1 VSGLWRDFRY
11 SLRQLRK
18 NPGFTAVGVI
28 ALALGIGLSTTI
40 FSIFYNGVLNP
51 FPYRDANR
59 LTVIGVYD
67 TSHGSEP
74 WREMFHLDEV
84 RAFREENHTFDDIV
98 AYSGWDVAYSRDGA
112 SLPVHGCVLTPNAM
126 DFWGVRPLLG
136 RGLLER
142 DSQPGA
148 SPVALLSYAYWKS
161 TFNGDKSV
169 LGTTMVLNGQARTV
183 VGVMPRRFGLYGADL
198 YIPIAWNRPE
208 LPFAEA
214 IESPEPTYFFATGM
228 IKRKV
233 SLQTAA
239 ADIQVIAQSLVSQH
253 RRDYPDHFQMSVRP
267 LNEAIVGDFKQTLIL
282 LIAAVVLLLLI
293 SSSNVAS
300 LLLTRHTAR
309 AREIALRAAL
319 GASRRRLIRQL
330 FVESLVLGCVGCA
343 AGCLLAYLG
352 LRVVTLTP
360 GLQVPGE
367 ADMSLNWPVLL
378 FAIGVSLLTTLLFG
392 LAPALLAVKKD
403 LRSSLQSTGVN
414 VNTASG
420 GARVRSGL
428 VVGQVALSM
437 LLLVFAGLMMRS
449 FYAMIHFDPGIR
461 IEGLLGGEI
470 HFPAHQYESIESKR
484 AFFDQVLPRITALP
498 GVTHVAIS
506 YGLPLEGGPGSEDVT
521 IPGKPHDKHWTTS
534 FDAVSEGYFPT
545 LGVQLLRGRL
555 LSAADIAS
563 ANRVT
568 VVNASLVK
576 SYFGDDDPI
585 GRQIKFNVLDQIPQ
599 TPHDAYFQIVGVV
612 SDYKNEGFERPVR
625 PQAFFPYT
633 FSGFHDRTILI
644 RTVVNPALLVNNIRL
659 ILASVD
665 PNVLLLRP
673 DTIDD
678 YLQKFEYMKPKFRL
692 ISFGACA
699 AIGLGLAL
707 IGLFGVMVYSV
718 TLQTHE
724 FGIRI
729 ALGAQRGNILGFV
742 LRRGLL
748 LVGSGIVLGLVASI
762 LSVRLLKSQLWGVSA
777 FDLGTFVLAPLALL
791 ATGLLASY
799 IPARRATKVDPMVA
813 LRHE

>member
-1 VSGLWRDFRY
+1 MSGVLRDLRY
-11 SLRQLRK
+11 AARQLRK
-18 NPGFTAVGVI
+18 NSGFTAVGVI
-28 ALALGIGLSTTI
+28 ALALGVGLSTTI

-59 LTVIGVYD
+59 LTVIGILD
-67 TSHGSEP
+67 TSQGSER
-74 WREMFHLDEV
+74 WREVFHLDEV
-84 RAFREENHTFDDIV
+84 VAFRQGNHTFDDIV
-98 AYSGWDVAYSRDGA
+98 AYSGWNVAYSHQGT
-112 SLPVHGCVLTPNAM
+112 SEPVHGCVMTPNAM
-126 DFWGVRPLLG
+126 EFWGVPPLVG

-148 SPVALLSYAYWKS
+148 SPVAVLGYAYWNS
-161 TFNGDKSV
+161 MFHGDKAV

-198 YIPIAWNRPE
+198 YIPIAWNRSE

-214 IESPEPTYFFATGM
+214 IESPEPTYFFATGI
-228 IKRKV
+228 IKRNV

-239 ADIQVIAQSLVSQH
+239 ADIQVIAQNLVNLH
-253 RRDYPDHFQMSVRP
+253 RRDYPEHFRMSARP
-267 LNEAIVGDFKQTLIL
+267 MNEVIVDDFKETLTL

-300 LLLTRHTAR
+300 LLLTHHTAR

-319 GASRRRLIRQL
+319 GASRGRLIRQL
-330 FVESLVLGCVGCA
+330 FVESLVLGTVGCA
-343 AGCLLAYLG
+343 AGSFLAYLG

-367 ADMSLNWPVLL
+367 ADMSLNWPVLF
-378 FAIGVSLLTTLLFG
+378 FAVGVSLLATLVFG

-420 GARVRSGL
+420 GTRLRSGL

-449 FYAMIHFDPGIR
+449 FYSMIHFDVGIR
-461 IEGLLGGEI
+461 TQGLLGAEI
-470 HFPAHQYESIESKR
+470 HFPTHQYESVESKR
-484 AFFDQVLPRITALP
+484 AFFDQALPRISHLP
-498 GVTHVAIS
+498 GITHVAVA
-506 YGLPLEGGPGSEDVT
+506 YRLPLEGGWGSEDVT
-521 IPGKPHDKHWTTS
+521 IPGKPHDKHWPTR
-534 FDAVSEGYFPT
+534 FDAVSEGYFPAA
-545 LGVQLLRGRL
+545 GVQLLRGRL
-555 LSAADIAS
+555 LSSADVAS
-563 ANRVT
+563 GSRVA
-568 VVNASLVK
+568 VVNRTLVG
-576 SYFGDDDPI
+576 SYFGDEDPI
-585 GRQIKFNVLDQIPQ
+585 GRQIKFNELDLLPQ

-612 SDYKNEGFERPVR
+612 SDFRNSGLERPIV

-633 FSGFHDRTILI
+633 FAGFGDRVIMA
-644 RTVVNPALLVNNIRL
+644 RTVVNP
-659 ILASVD
+659 
-665 PNVLLLRP
+665 LLLINSIRQIVVG
-673 DTIDD
+673 IDSNILLLHPGTVD
-678 YLQKFEYMKPKFRL
+678 DFLQLNYYSKSKFRM
-692 ISFGACA
+692 ISFGTCA

-707 IGLFGVMVYSV
+707 IGLFGVMIYSV

-724 FGIRI
+724 FGIRL
-729 ALGAQRGNILGFV
+729 ALGAQAGDILGVV
-742 LRRGLL
+742 LRKGFL
-748 LVGSGIVLGLVASI
+748 LVGNGILLGLLAAA
-762 LSVRLLKSQLWGVSA
+762 LSVRIVKSQLWGISA
-777 FDLGTFVLAPLALL
+777 LDFGTFLLAPLALL

-813 LRHE
+813 LRHD